1 MTTVLLRLVLPT
13 EMSKTIS
20 TDQPQTQQQSTESI
34 NPHTCCNQTFRCQQP
49 T

>member
-1 MTTVLLRLVLPT
+1 MTTVLLRLVLTT

-20 TDQPQTQQQSTESI
+20 TDQPQTQSTESI